1 MQDMEEHEVKSSI
14 NLFNQSRQQGAMLR
28 PPPPFQPLSC
38 ASAPSTTSTGG
49 AKVKGG
55 GGNAAVKS
63 PAVSNKG
70 VTGQAKSSGKGNK
83 VNPVQAF
90 AQGMNLAHPFN
101 GGGGAGGLALP
112 PIMASGRPVV
122 ATGAGAGGGG
132 TREALKQKIETK
144 LGEGAGMGGGM
155 AGKDRKV
162 SVQQLMAAG
171 MIAAGDVVLCRK
183 KEVSLR
189 NLLILSCGPTSSCL
203 CPWLVYLYR
212 RVPAFNDIYW
222 LQPI

>member
-38 ASAPSTTSTGG
+38 ASAPSTNSTGG

-101 GGGGAGGLALP
+101 GGGGAGG
-112 PIMASGRPVV
+112 
-122 ATGAGAGGGG
+122 AGAAANNGEWKARRGDGCGRWGWGDSGGI
-132 TREALKQKIETK
+132 EAE
-144 LGEGAGMGGGM
+144 
-155 AGKDRKV
+155 D
-162 SVQQLMAAG
+162 
-171 MIAAGDVVLCRK
+171 
-183 KEVSLR
+183 
-189 NLLILSCGPTSSCL
+189 
-203 CPWLVYLYR
+203 
-212 RVPAFNDIYW
+212 
-222 LQPI
+222 